1 MCVCVCVCEYIS
13 VCCVI
18 VKCLGIRVYSYSR
31 VSIVSEFCVACSS
44 QCECDCIGYAY
55 VHCICNAYAYGAR
68 NTLHLSL
75 QYIVVC
81 MCSFV
86 PPF

>member
-1 MCVCVCVCEYIS
+1 M
-13 VCCVI
+13 
-18 VKCLGIRVYSYSR
+18 
-31 VSIVSEFCVACSS
+31 SEFCVACSS
-44 QCECDCIGYAY
+44 QCECDCIVHAY
-55 VHCICNAYAYGAR
+55 VHCNCNAHAYGAR